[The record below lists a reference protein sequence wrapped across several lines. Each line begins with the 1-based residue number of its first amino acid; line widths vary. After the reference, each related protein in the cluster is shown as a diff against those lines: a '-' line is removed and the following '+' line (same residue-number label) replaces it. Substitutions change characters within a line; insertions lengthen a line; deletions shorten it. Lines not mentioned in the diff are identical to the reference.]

1 MLLTRLNIYTSVI
14 SRTDR
19 DLKANNVLITN
30 QQYCHEDKESVSH
43 IYAECPVVCKLTDFG
58 LSRSLDAQTQSI
70 LQSRTEEIIR
80 GTPVYMAPEIHLGIL
95 KSANQIDLKKTDI
108 WSLGILAYAVIN
120 PNLINPYY
128 KEADALGSALTM
140 EIMKSF
146 MQSQLFPTH
155 DAKYE
160 LHRVT
165 LWWQIEEIF
174 NSCAKFDPNER
185 PAISEI
191 AQGLNVKDPEEYL
204 IVKGLN
210 ISQNT
215 ALENADSDV
224 AHRIQYNTSDLLE
237 MDHEIP
243 QNDGT
248 NACVYLALKI
258 CDIFIRNESPDDRVP
273 SWEELERITEE
284 MIKTLPAKINSVR
297 NSSEKYDPI
306 IAKTILTSN
315 NLLEGNYE
323 LSEECVSNYGVF
335 TELGRKELINAL
347 TNEKLTRTKK
357 CVGLYTCTPYTFLVG
372 IHNGSFFIVDTHPI
386 GEELGGNGN
395 AILVRAR
402 DKDLRSCKLIIQ
414 WIIKRLKNSGVMK

>member
-1 MLLTRLNIYTSVI
+1 
-14 SRTDR
+14 
-19 DLKANNVLITN
+19 
-30 QQYCHEDKESVSH
+30 
-43 IYAECPVVCKLTDFG
+43 
-58 LSRSLDAQTQSI
+58 
-70 LQSRTEEIIR
+70 
-80 GTPVYMAPEIHLGIL
+80 MAPEIHLGIL
-95 KSANQIDLKKTDI
+95 KSANQIDLKKPDI

-128 KEADALGSALTM
+128 KEADALGSPLTM

-174 NSCAKFDPNER
+174 NSCAKFDPSER

-191 AQGLNVKDPEEYL
+191 AQGLNVKDLEESL

-248 NACVYLALKI
+248 NACVFLALKI

-284 MIKTLPAKINSVR
+284 MIKTLPAKVNSVR

-323 LSEECVSNYGVF
+323 LSEERVSNYGVF
-335 TELGRKELINAL
+335 TELGRKELMNAL

-395 AILVRAR
+395 AILVRTR

>member
-1 MLLTRLNIYTSVI
+1 
-14 SRTDR
+14 
-19 DLKANNVLITN
+19 
-30 QQYCHEDKESVSH
+30 
-43 IYAECPVVCKLTDFG
+43 
-58 LSRSLDAQTQSI
+58 
-70 LQSRTEEIIR
+70 
-80 GTPVYMAPEIHLGIL
+80 
-95 KSANQIDLKKTDI
+95 
-108 WSLGILAYAVIN
+108 
-120 PNLINPYY
+120 
-128 KEADALGSALTM
+128 
-140 EIMKSF
+140 
-146 MQSQLFPTH
+146 
-155 DAKYE
+155 
-160 LHRVT
+160 
-165 LWWQIEEIF
+165 
-174 NSCAKFDPNER
+174 
-185 PAISEI
+185 
-191 AQGLNVKDPEEYL
+191 
-204 IVKGLN
+204 
-210 ISQNT
+210 
-215 ALENADSDV
+215 
-224 AHRIQYNTSDLLE
+224 

-248 NACVYLALKI
+248 NACVFLALKI

-284 MIKTLPAKINSVR
+284 MIKTLPAKVNSVR

-395 AILVRAR
+395 AILVRTR

-414 WIIKRLKNSGVMK
+414 WIIKRLKNSGVSEEAAQSFAWLTEVPVEGMHKSQFVSFII